1 MNRYNKKNRKDDSGK
16 KYKRHNRKKDGPKP
30 VRLRGLVV
38 TPYPDESADHMI
50 KRFKRLVDNSG
61 IMRELKKR
69 EYHLSPS
76 QKRREKK
83 KRAMKRMRKRN
94 RGYGDN
100 E

>member
-1 MNRYNKKNRKDDSGK
+1 MNRYNKKDRNYKGK
-16 KYKRHNRKKDGPKP
+16 KYNKGGRRNDGPRP
-30 VRLRGLVV
+30 VKLRGLVV
-38 TPYPDESADHMI
+38 TPYENESADHMI

-83 KRAMKRMRKRN
+83 KRALKRLRKRGN
-94 RGYGDN
+94 GYGEND
-100 E
+100 